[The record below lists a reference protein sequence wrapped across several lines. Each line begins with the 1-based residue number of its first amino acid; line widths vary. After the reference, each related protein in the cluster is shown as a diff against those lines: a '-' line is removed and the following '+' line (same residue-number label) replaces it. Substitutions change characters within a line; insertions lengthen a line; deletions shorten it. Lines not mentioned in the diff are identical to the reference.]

1 MVQENQ
7 LPLLSEKT
15 LPYAI
20 RPHLLAYCPRTDL
33 FAVVTQEE
41 VIEVYRLGGQRAFS
55 VKRKS
60 PQTTIVGLQWIR
72 NGWFVDNSM
81 CGQVY

>member
-1 MVQENQ
+1 MAAERQ
-7 LPLLSEKT
+7 LPLLSEKA

-20 RPHLLAYCPRTDL
+20 RPHLLAYCSRTDL
-33 FAVVTQEE
+33 FAIVTQDE

-60 PQTTIVGLQWIR
+60 PQTTVVGLQWIR
-72 NGWFVDNSM
+72 NGLSIPNRPE
-81 CGQVY
+81 